1 MKDEKRSWQLGD
13 ADYLLYVIV
22 CVFLCTHCT
31 YVTYC
36 NPYVWS
42 GVWADNLPTC
52 AWNRQTPRA
61 TTPSPRSSAEHDL
74 LIYDALAPI

>member
-1 MKDEKRSWQLGD
+1 MHEEIVHGSSETLTIF
-13 ADYLLYVIV
+13 YYVIV